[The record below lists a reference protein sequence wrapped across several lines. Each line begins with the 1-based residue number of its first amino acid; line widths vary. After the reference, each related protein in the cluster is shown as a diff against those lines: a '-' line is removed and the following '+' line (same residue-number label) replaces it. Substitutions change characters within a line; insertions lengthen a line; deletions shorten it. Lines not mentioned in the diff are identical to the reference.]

1 MRSTPTDHPPLLAI
15 VGPTAV
21 GKTALALQLAQALD
35 GEVIS
40 ADSRQVYRGMDIGTA
55 KPSLLEQREVRH
67 HLIDVVDPD
76 EDFSLGVYQDLAC
89 EAIRDIT
96 ARGRLP
102 MLVGGTGQYLAAL
115 LQGWN
120 IPRVEPQP
128 ELRSALEQEAAEH
141 GVEALHVRLTLVDPQ
156 AAAAIPASNVRRVI
170 RALEVYQMTGQPISA
185 QQSMEPPPY
194 SIRTLWLVRPAAELY
209 GRIDERVDLMMR
221 SGLLEEVRGLV
232 ERGYSWEL
240 PAMTGLGYREFR
252 PFLAGELSL
261 DEAIERLKFD
271 THAFAR
277 RQAAW
282 FKRLPNLS
290 RLLADSPDLPEQAI
304 QVLKEAYLVRNC
316 SA

>member
-1 MRSTPTDHPPLLAI
+1 MRTPPPDHPPLLAI

-55 KPSLLEQREVRH
+55 KPSPREQTEVRH
-67 HLIDVVDPD
+67 HLIDVVNPD
-76 EDFSLGVYQDLAC
+76 EDFSLGVYQDLAS

-128 ELRSALEQEAAEH
+128 EIRAVLEQEAAEH
-141 GVEALHVRLTLVDPQ
+141 GAKALHTRLAQVDPQ
-156 AAAAIPASNVRRVI
+156 AAASIPASNVRRVI
-170 RALEVYQMTGQPISA
+170 RALEVFQVTGLPITA
-185 QQSMEPPPY
+185 QQTMEPPPY
-194 SIRTLWLVRPAAELY
+194 AIRTLWLVRPATELY
-209 GRIDERVDLMMR
+209 GRIDERVDRMMQA
-221 SGLLEEVRGLV
+221 GLLEEVRGLV
-232 ERGYSWEL
+232 AQGYGWDL
-240 PAMTGLGYREFR
+240 PAMSGLGYREFR
-252 PFLAGELSL
+252 PFFAGELSL

-282 FKRLPNLS
+282 FKRLPNCT
-290 RLLADSPDLPEQAI
+290 RLLADAPDLLDQAM
-304 QVLKEAYLVRNC
+304 QVLREACVIRN
-316 SA
+316 A

>member
-35 GEVIS
+35 GEVVS

-55 KPSLLEQREVRH
+55 KPSALEQREVRH
-67 HLIDVVDPD
+67 HLIDVVEPD

-89 EAIRDIT
+89 EAIRDIR

-141 GVEALHVRLTLVDPQ
+141 GNEALHARLALVDPQ
-156 AAAAIPASNVRRVI
+156 AAATIPASNVRRVI
-170 RALEVYQMTGQPISA
+170 RALEVHHVTGQPISA
-185 QQSMEPPPY
+185 QQSMSPPPY
-194 SIRTLWLVRPAAELY
+194 NIRTLWLVRPAAELY
-209 GRIDERVDLMMR
+209 RRIDERVDQMMR
-221 SGLLEEVRGLV
+221 SGLLEEVRGLA
-232 ERGYSWEL
+232 ERGYSWDL

-261 DEAIERLKFD
+261 DEAVERLKFD

-282 FKRLPNLS
+282 FKRLPGLT
-290 RLLADSPDLPEQAI
+290 RLLADSPDLTEQAV
-304 QVLKEAYLVRNC
+304 QVLREPCLVRGA
-316 SA
+316 SV